1 MSRRKKIV
9 EKICDSLKKVKNYL
23 GKWKKYLVLIA
34 GIILLGL
41 AGWFWLSYGL
51 FGFIPPV
58 TSITVIIGVVTMWC
72 LVGFDDIIKNIFG
85 TNKDDA
91 RKLLLEGLG
100 TIFMGFVL
108 MITILWGLT
117 TRGLDLHY
125 CIVYIQSFLLV
136 SLFFFFVGSFYCI
149 LTNVSKRE

>member
-9 EKICDSLKKVKNYL
+9 LEKICDSLEKMKNYL
-23 GKWKKYLVLIA
+23 GKWKKYLVLIV

-58 TSITVIIGVVTMWC
+58 TSITIIIGVVTMWC
-72 LVGFDDIIKNIFG
+72 LVRFDDIIKNIFG

-91 RKLLLEGLG
+91 RKLLLEVLG

-108 MITILWGLT
+108 MITILWGLMG
-117 TRGLDLHY
+117 RGLDLY
-125 CIVYIQSFLLV
+125 PSIVYFQSFLLV
-136 SLFFFFVGSFYCI
+136 LLFFFFVGSFYCI
-149 LTNVSKRE
+149 LDDL

>member
-9 EKICDSLKKVKNYL
+9 LEKICDSLEKMKNYL

-58 TSITVIIGVVTMWC
+58 TSITIIIGVVTMWC
-72 LVGFDDIIKNIFG
+72 LVRFDDIIKNIFG

-91 RKLLLEGLG
+91 RKLLLEVLG

-108 MITILWGLT
+108 MITILWGLMGQ
-117 TRGLDLHY
+117 GLDLY
-125 CIVYIQSFLLV
+125 PSIVYFQSFLLV
-136 SLFFFFVGSFYCI
+136 LLFFFFVGSFYCI
-149 LTNVSKRE
+149 LDDL